1 VTWICSWISNSKE
14 LDLPQF
20 WICLLGLILYLTVT
34 NCLKL
39 QWYSEGRFE
48 WLCTCLN
55 DWIVNYYCGLSM
67 TTLDTHSFMKVDLFY
82 FFSKWGILNEEIVL
96 EIVIHTIVK
105 IILQLR
111 TRRKFFPRFLHIKW
125 NGIPLKLFSKK
136 LPSDANCW

>member
-1 VTWICSWISNSKE
+1 
-14 LDLPQF
+14 
-20 WICLLGLILYLTVT
+20 
-34 NCLKL
+34 
-39 QWYSEGRFE
+39 
-48 WLCTCLN
+48 
-55 DWIVNYYCGLSM
+55 M

-111 TRRKFFPRFLHIKW
+111 TRRKFFPHFLHIKW

-136 LPSDANCW
+136 LPKLIADKIMRRRILVTTNFVVYKIDRFIDVVVECEMYNDIFR